1 MKGEKY
7 GYLDR
12 SGKVIIEAKFDF
24 ADSFSEDLAVV
35 AVNNKVGYINRFG
48 DYVVKP
54 QFENG
59 ENFSEGFAAVK
70 KGGLYGFIR
79 KDDIAKEVVV
89 K

>member
-1 MKGEKY
+1 MK
-7 GYLDR
+7 R
-12 SGKVIIEAKFDF
+12 KFDF
-24 ADSFSEDLAVV
+24 ADSFSKNIAVV

-59 ENFSEGFAAVK
+59 ENFSEGFTMK